1 MHCEINEL
9 KKPLEPNTSDKV
21 DVKVRPGESGPEGT
35 GRSVKHG
42 DVYTAVHKVLH
53 DADRRKRHVIVSG
66 TAEDTQT
73 DDAAAF
79 IAICE
84 QYLDMKPAI
93 ASCVRLGKRGAN
105 ALRRLLVRLYRE
117 NAATELLKSARSLRH
132 ADNSTVRKNVYIN
145 QDLAPAAAYEER
157 KRRREKRSATSSSN
171 NRVASRQCSRVIQTV
186 NVNPH
191 QTMKAPAKL

>member
-79 IAICE
+79 MAICE

-93 ASCVRLGKRGAN
+93 ARCVRLGKRGAN

-145 QDLAPAAAYEER
+145 QDLLQHTKNVNVVGRRDLPPAAATTELPVD
-157 KRRREKRSATSSSN
+157 S
-171 NRVASRQCSRVIQTV
+171 VVVIQTV
-186 NVNPH
+186 KVNPH